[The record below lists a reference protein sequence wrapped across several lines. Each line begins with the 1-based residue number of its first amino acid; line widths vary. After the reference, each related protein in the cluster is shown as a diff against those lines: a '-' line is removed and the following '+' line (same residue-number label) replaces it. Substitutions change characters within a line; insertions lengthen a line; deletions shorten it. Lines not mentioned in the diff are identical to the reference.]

1 MFTFEQN
8 QRSRYSRMTVHVQAE
23 WVFMLL
29 QNNHLTSYLDVLCV
43 FGLRFDWL

>member
-29 QNNHLTSYLDVLCV
+29 QNNQDGYG
-43 FGLRFDWL
+43 F